1 MTRKARQELIGIG
14 ALVGGL
20 FLGLTLLPWHIT
32 GDWGERL
39 GRLLWHSVGAG
50 AVLIPFLG
58 VGWALAAFDRLGT
71 LSWLRAAA
79 LGAGLMLLL
88 PYTIGVVG
96 RVEMRFLPAD
106 YGLWTTSQKLIGR
119 LPAWAGAGVV
129 SALGTAGWRRSTRW
143 GSGWCRRW
151 RHSAS
156 APRSWTAPWAPSSR
170 ASSSS
175 PARASRSGASPRS
188 PTIWRWR
195 CGPSR
200 CASSRRFRARRR
212 WASRSPTPG
221 RAWCRCAS

>member
-1 MTRKARQELIGIG
+1 MTPKARQELIGIG

-96 RVEMRFLPAD
+96 RVLRHPDFL
-106 YGLWTTSQKLIGR
+106 
-119 LPAWAGAGVV
+119 AGTVDTKF
-129 SALGTAGWRRSTRW
+129 LERE
-143 GSGWCRRW
+143 
-151 RHSAS
+151 
-156 APRSWTAPWAPSSR
+156 PQLLKEPS
-170 ASSSS
+170 
-175 PARASRSGASPRS
+175 
-188 PTIWRWR
+188 
-195 CGPSR
+195 
-200 CASSRRFRARRR
+200 
-212 WASRSPTPG
+212 
-221 RAWCRCAS
+221 